1 MEEKAY
7 KLLGIQLGISGKRAK
22 ELIDRGL
29 VYVGDRKLK
38 IARAVMSEDTK
49 FRVEMPSKIHKIY
62 ENSDILVVNKPA
74 FLDSYEVEAS
84 YEGAKLIHRLDRETS
99 GVLLL
104 AKSDEFL
111 KKAIEAFRNRLVK
124 KFYTAWVE
132 GVIFEEIVIDSPIHT
147 IKGPKSISKIDTRL
161 GKDAITIV
169 KPNEIQGKK
178 SKVDLEIKTGRTHQ
192 IRLHLSSIGNPVVGD
207 EQYGSPTKSKRVLL
221 HASKIEIFGEV
232 YIAPEPKDIVRYK

>member
-1 MEEKAY
+1 MEDRAY
-7 KLLGIQLGISGKRAK
+7 KLLALQLGISGKRAK

-29 VYVGDRKLK
+29 VYVGDRKVK

-49 FRVEMPSKIHKIY
+49 FRVEMPAKIKTIY
-62 ENSDILVVNKPA
+62 EDEDILVVNKPA
-74 FLDSYEVEAS
+74 FLDSYDVEAS
-84 YEGAKLIHRLDRETS
+84 FTNAKLIHRLDRETS

-104 AKSDEFL
+104 SKSDDFL

-124 KFYTAWVE
+124 KFYSAWVE
-132 GVIFEEIVIDSPIHT
+132 GVIYEEIVIDAPIHT
-147 IKGPKSISKIDTRL
+147 IKGPKSISKIDKRL

-192 IRLHLSSIGNPVVGD
+192 IRLHLSSIGHPVVGD
-207 EQYGSPTKSKRVLL
+207 EQYGSPTKSKRILL
-221 HASKIEIFGEV
+221 HASAIEIFGKRYE
-232 YIAPEPKDIVRYK
+232 AKEPNDIVRYK

>member
-7 KLLGIQLGISGKRAK
+7 KLLASQLEISGKRAK

-38 IARAVMSEDTK
+38 IARAQLPEDTK
-49 FRVEMPSKIHKIY
+49 FRVEMPSKIAVIY
-62 ENSDILVVNKPA
+62 EDSELLVVNKPA

-84 YEGAKLIHRLDRETS
+84 FSGASLIHRLDRETS

-104 AKSDEFL
+104 AKDEIFL
-111 KKAIEAFRNRLVK
+111 KKAIESFRNRLVK

-132 GVIFEEIVIDSPIHT
+132 GVIYEEMLIDLPIHT
-147 IKGPKSISKIDTRL
+147 IKGPKSISKVNKKI
-161 GKDAITIV
+161 GKEAVTIV
-169 KPNEIQGKK
+169 KPNEVQGKK
-178 SKVDLEIKTGRTHQ
+178 SKVDIEIKTGRTHQ
-192 IRLHLSSIGNPVVGD
+192 VRLHLSHMGHPVVGD

-221 HASKIEIFGEV
+221 HASKIVLFNKEF
-232 YIAPEPKDIVRYK
+232 IAPEPADIARYK

>member
-7 KLLGIQLGISGKRAK
+7 KLLASQLEISGKRAK

-38 IARAVMSEDTK
+38 IARAQLPEDTK
-49 FRVEMPSKIHKIY
+49 FRVEMPSKIAIIY
-62 ENSDILVVNKPA
+62 EDSELLVVNKPA

-84 YEGAKLIHRLDRETS
+84 FSGASLIHRLDRETS

-104 AKSDEFL
+104 AKDEAFL
-111 KKAIEAFRNRLVK
+111 KKAVESFRNRLVK

-132 GVIFEEIVIDSPIHT
+132 GVIYEEMLIDLPIHT
-147 IKGPKSISKIDTRL
+147 IKGPKSISKVNKKI
-161 GKDAITIV
+161 GKEAVTIV
-169 KPNEIQGKK
+169 KPNEVQGKK
-178 SKVDLEIKTGRTHQ
+178 SKIDIEIKTGRTHQ
-192 IRLHLSSIGNPVVGD
+192 VRLHLSHMGHPVVGD

-221 HASKIEIFGEV
+221 HASKIVLFNKEF
-232 YIAPEPKDIVRYK
+232 IAAEPVDIARYK